1 MSLLA
6 TDVLFGELLRL
17 VVSFWRKND
26 ELDRPLRGT
35 DERSSFAIVVA
46 LEEKPLSLDPERHDG
61 RVKQARKEREERKQ
75 GLRRDT
81 RYGHLT
87 RASQLTGGKRET
99 VEQSGGR
106 VREHSTE
113 FLLHGKETQCLRK
126 VQRQQQQQQHPPLPQ
141 SPETE
146 CTKGWQRRGQ
156 AGAKQD
162 LSSKIGGRS
171 RRHWPKRLPN
181 VGRTPG
187 VVRFAQWVSPMSPT
201 VRLAPAAVAV
211 ASKAGT
217 YPRLTGEGRC
227 RRRARTRRATAEG
240 IRGMA
245 LGPKTAS
252 CHWSW
257 PGPPDL
263 ELADTV
269 EALQEGP
276 GTHVRWRCRLAWK
289 SPPASTS
296 PHIISIHNITEPGQ
310 APGGIPHSADGS
322 TLTEREIRI
331 DGGRQNDGNVGVGR
345 FVTVETETPVTG
357 QLAKLT
363 DHTDVKADG
372 KALKLS
378 LSPVLPCL
386 QLRPLPLSLSSS
398 RGEEQLAALAMKQ
411 FTRHLHHSP
420 HDTTHTNAI
429 IASASDAGGIRVRQ
443 GSRTPTPFCLTE
455 TAGAAAGAEALSA
468 FQRLGLEWDLGTWT
482 A

>member
-6 TDVLFGELLRL
+6 TDLLFGELLRL
-17 VVSFWRKND
+17 VVSFWQKND

-35 DERSSFAIVVA
+35 DEGRSFAIVVA
-46 LEEKPLSLDPERHDG
+46 LE
-61 RVKQARKEREERKQ
+61 RVTQARKEREERKQ
-75 GLRRDT
+75 GLRRET

-87 RASQLTGGKRET
+87 GASQLTGGKRDKT

-106 VREHSTE
+106 VSEHSTE
-113 FLLHGKETQCLRK
+113 FLLHSKETQSFRK
-126 VQRQQQQQQHPPLPQ
+126 SSSSSSSSSTLLFPQ
-141 SPETE
+141 SPES
-146 CTKGWQRRGQ
+146 TKGWQRRGQ

-187 VVRFAQWVSPMSPT
+187 VVRFAQWVPPMSPT

-211 ASKAGT
+211 ASKAG
-217 YPRLTGEGRC
+217 PVLD
-227 RRRARTRRATAEG
+227 
-240 IRGMA
+240 
-245 LGPKTAS
+245 
-252 CHWSW
+252 SW
-257 PGPPDL
+257 AGPPDL
-263 ELADTV
+263 ELTDTV

-276 GTHVRWRCRLAWK
+276 GTHVRWRCRLAWE

-310 APGGIPHSADGS
+310 APGGILHSADGS
-322 TLTEREIRI
+322 TLTERDRPDRNVRI
-331 DGGRQNDGNVGVGR
+331 DGGRQNDGNGGVGR
-345 FVTVETETPVTG
+345 FVTVETETPATR
-357 QLAKLT
+357 QLATLT
-363 DHTDVKADG
+363 GHTNVEADG

-429 IASASDAGGIRVRQ
+429 IASASHAGGIRVRQ
-443 GSRTPTPFCLTE
+443 GSRPPTPFCLTE
-455 TAGAAAGAEALSA
+455 AAGAAASEALSA

>member
-1 MSLLA
+1 MFKLGAHPQANAPS
-6 TDVLFGELLRL
+6 
-17 VVSFWRKND
+17 
-26 ELDRPLRGT
+26 
-35 DERSSFAIVVA
+35 RSQPVT
-46 LEEKPLSLDPERHDG
+46 
-61 RVKQARKEREERKQ
+61 QARNEREERKQ

-87 RASQLTGGKRET
+87 RASQLTDGKRET

-106 VREHSTE
+106 VSEHSTE
-113 FLLHGKETQCLRK
+113 FLWHSKETQCFRK
-126 VQRQQQQQQHPPLPQ
+126 SSSSSSSSTLLSLPQ
-141 SPETE
+141 SPES
-146 CTKGWQRRGQ
+146 TKGWQRRGQ

-187 VVRFAQWVSPMSPT
+187 VVRFAQWVPPMSPT

-211 ASKAGT
+211 ASRAG
-217 YPRLTGEGRC
+217 PVLD
-227 RRRARTRRATAEG
+227 
-240 IRGMA
+240 
-245 LGPKTAS
+245 
-252 CHWSW
+252 SW
-257 PGPPDL
+257 AGPPDL

-276 GTHVRWRCRLAWK
+276 GTLVRWRCRLAWK

-296 PHIISIHNITEPGQ
+296 PHIISVHNITEPGQ
-310 APGGIPHSADGS
+310 APGGILHSADGS
-322 TLTEREIRI
+322 TLTERDWPDRNVRI
-331 DGGRQNDGNVGVGR
+331 DGGRQNGGNGGS
-345 FVTVETETPVTG
+345 G
-357 QLAKLT
+357 
-363 DHTDVKADG
+363 KADG

-386 QLRPLPLSLSSS
+386 QLRPLPPSLSSS

-420 HDTTHTNAI
+420 HDTIHTYAI

-443 GSRTPTPFCLTE
+443 GSRPPTPFYLTE
-455 TAGAAAGAEALSA
+455 AAGAAAGAAAAEALSA